1 MINRMREMDTHRERI
16 RKEKDETIQTLKDKI
31 EDYEREKAENIKLQ
45 ELTINNKKLK
55 EENDELE
62 LDKEEYHINI
72 KTMEYEKDLYDKQSA
87 QLNKELK

>member
-1 MINRMREMDTHRERI
+1 MREMDTHRERI